1 MLRRLSGSPIEE
13 RAGNPFPVEAVH
25 NSERRR
31 QDVPNDLGLD
41 VSVQDER
48 SSTGKQS
55 NEASPRARTSAT
67 WKRQSAT
74 ESTTDEKH
82 VETHTAVTMLPTPGQ
97 GRRLT
102 TNRRPARQSQ
112 SKSPWS
118 CSLLTVVTTGLAFF
132 FLLSVV
138 QSFLNRQVDPQGCV
152 MSTMSPTYIKMSG
165 FDTEHS
171 RFATKYSLY
180 LYREEGVD
188 YYTEDDIGLR
198 GAPVLFLP
206 GNAGSYKQ
214 VRSLSSEAS
223 RYFHDVVQ
231 RDQEA
236 VRPGTGSLDFFMID
250 FNEDLAAFHGQTIID
265 QADYVNEAVAYILS
279 LYHDPRRARRDAN
292 LPDPSSVILIGHSMG
307 GIVARTVLIT
317 PNYQSNSV
325 NTIITMSTP
334 HARPPLSFDLDM
346 VKTYQRVNDYW
357 RQSYSQKSSS
367 NNPLWHTTLI
377 SFAGGGRD
385 TMVPSDYTSLSSLVP
400 ETHGFTVFTS
410 TIPDI
415 WTSMDHLAITWCDQF
430 RKALIKS
437 LFEIVDV
444 RRAAQTKH
452 RAERMRVF
460 RKWLL
465 TGLEASAPKT
475 LPRHDPTVLL
485 TLGDSSRSVFLQS
498 SNLTIRRLGTAGQ
511 TTAQL
516 LPLPSGEEADAKLI
530 TVLTDQA
537 MDKFGDFEKL
547 EILFCSVFPLPH
559 GQSATLLPVKIDLSD
574 GSPGA
579 TRLACKKAGGDA
591 IHLPASTRTSKHAF
605 DQASPLTYFQ
615 YHATHVEEHQFLA
628 VIDKTND
635 FNDGWLIADVAE
647 SSETFMIADVSLKK
661 LLMSGLHVDLPADR
675 PLMTDIKVPV
685 LHSSLLA
692 YSLKLS
698 NLGCGGDGELFTPL
712 LRQYIDQ
719 PHESKYFVNFKQAD
733 INLHGIAP
741 FMPPA
746 LNGDEPTSGVSFQ
759 LWTDPSC
766 NASLNLA
773 LRIDV
778 VGSLGKLV
786 MRYRT
791 LLAAFPL
798 MIVAMVLR
806 KQFRVYDDTGVFI
819 TFTESLD
826 KCLRTSLPILF
837 LAMTLFATSVAQ
849 SATSAFRHNESLNS
863 TEALVDFTQNDLFLG
878 SPDTFFWF
886 LVPLTGLVSVGA
898 CIAINYLVLALTYPL
913 SMVYSYSTARSNYFK
928 HEEPQTVISSTF
940 ASSSPRRRAVNT
952 IILLMLVA
960 FVIPYQFAYVVA
972 CIVQL
977 ATSTRALRFARETRS
992 AAQMNFSNYTH
1003 SIFILMLWVLPIN
1016 LPVLIV
1022 WIHNLSVQ
1030 WLTPFSSHHNLL
1042 SIMPFIILVETL
1054 TSGTMIPRV
1063 MTKVRYLTNVIFF
1076 SLAVFTAMYGVT
1088 YAYMLH
1094 QLVNLVAL
1102 WLVLLHY
1109 AYQSGSHFSGL
1120 KGLLE
1125 EDDDSDVNADVKKM
1139 P

>member
-1 MLRRLSGSPIEE
+1 MLRRPSGSPIEE
-13 RAGNPFPVEAVH
+13 RAGDPFTTDAVH
-25 NSERRR
+25 TNDIR
-31 QDVPNDLGLD
+31 QLESPNDLRLEAAT
-41 VSVQDER
+41 QDER
-48 SSTGKQS
+48 GIKRLSRVDT
-55 NEASPRARTSAT
+55 SPRARSSAT
-67 WKRQSAT
+67 WKRSSPA
-74 ESTTDEKH
+74 EPTTVVKSPG
-82 VETHTAVTMLPTPGQ
+82 VTMLPTAAKGKENTMDLRSA
-97 GRRLT
+97 RRIK
-102 TNRRPARQSQ
+102 

-118 CSLLTVVTTGLAFF
+118 CSPLTIITTGLAVF

-152 MSTMSPTYIKMSG
+152 MSTMTPTYIKMTG

-188 YYTEDDIGLR
+188 DYTQENIGLR

-223 RYFHDVVQ
+223 RYFHNVVQ
-231 RDQEA
+231 HDQEA
-236 VRPGTGSLDFFMID
+236 VRSGTSSLDFFMID

-279 LYHDPRRARRDAN
+279 LYQDPGRSRQDPN

-334 HARPPLSFDLDM
+334 HARPPLSFDSDM
-346 VKTYQRVNDYW
+346 VNTYQRVNEYW
-357 RQSYSQKSSS
+357 RESYSQKWSN
-367 NNPLWHTTLI
+367 NNPLLHTTLI

-400 ETHGFTVFTS
+400 ESHGFTVFTS

-415 WTSMDHLAITWCDQF
+415 WTGMDHLAITWCDQF
-430 RKALIKS
+430 RKVLIKS
-437 LFEIVDV
+437 LFEIIDV
-444 RRAAQTKH
+444 RRAAQTKP
-452 RAERMRVF
+452 RTERMKVF
-460 RKWLL
+460 RRWLL
-465 TGLEASAPKT
+465 TGLEASTPKT
-475 LPRHDPTVLL
+475 LPWKDPTVLL
-485 TLGDSSRSVFLQS
+485 TLGDRPRSVIS
-498 SNLTIRRLGTAGQ
+498 PSGNVTIRRLGTRDN
-511 TTAQL
+511 TNAQL
-516 LPLPSGEEADAKLI
+516 LRLPSADTADGKLI
-530 TVLTDQA
+530 TLLTDQM
-537 MDKFGDFEKL
+537 MDKSGDLEKL
-547 EILFCSVFPLPH
+547 EILFCSIFPLPH
-559 GQSATLLPVKIDLSD
+559 GHSSTLLPVEIDLSD

-579 TRLACKKAGGDA
+579 TRLACKKAGDDV
-591 IHLPASTRTSKHAF
+591 IRLPASTRRSKRAF
-605 DQASPLTYFQ
+605 DQAPPFTYLQ
-615 YHATHVEEHQFLA
+615 YHGADVAEHQFLA
-628 VIDKTND
+628 IIDKTTAP
-635 FNDGWLIADVAE
+635 NDGWLVAQVGE
-647 SSETFMIADVSLKK
+647 KSKSSIVADVSLRK
-661 LLMSGLHVDLPADR
+661 LLLTGLHLELPADR

-692 YSLKLS
+692 YSLKLGS
-698 NLGCGGDGELFTPL
+698 LGCGGDGELFTPL

-719 PHESKYFVNFKQAD
+719 PHESKFFVNAKQAD

-759 LWTDPSC
+759 IWTDPTC
-766 NASLNLA
+766 DASLNLT
-773 LRIDV
+773 LKIDV
-778 VGSLGKLV
+778 AGSLGKLV

-798 MIVAMVLR
+798 LVVAMVLR

-837 LAMTLFATSVAQ
+837 LAMTLLATSVAQ
-849 SATSAFRHNESLNS
+849 SATSVFRQNQTSNL
-863 TEALVDFTQNDLFLG
+863 TEAMVDYTRNDLFLG
-878 SPDTFFWF
+878 SSDTFFWF
-886 LVPLTGLVSVGA
+886 LVPLTSLVSVGT
-898 CIAINYLVLALTYPL
+898 CIAVNYVVLAITYPL
-913 SMVYSYSTARSNYFK
+913 SIVYSYSTTKSGYIK
-928 HEEPQTVISSTF
+928 HEEPRIVISSTF
-940 ASSSPRRRAVNT
+940 VPSTPRRRTINT
-952 IILLMLVA
+952 TILLLLVA

-977 ATSTRALRFARETRS
+977 ATSTRALRYAREMRS
-992 AAQMNFSNYTH
+992 ATQINFSNYTH

-1022 WIHNLSVQ
+1022 WIHDLSVH
-1030 WLTPFSSHHNLL
+1030 WLTPFSSHHNIL

-1054 TSGTMIPRV
+1054 TSGTMVPRIT
-1063 MTKVRYLTNVIFF
+1063 TKVRYLTNIIFF

-1088 YAYMLH
+1088 YAYVLH
-1094 QLVNLVAL
+1094 QLVNLVAF
-1102 WLVLLHY
+1102 WLVIVHY
-1109 AYQSGSHFSGL
+1109 TYQNGSPFNGL

-1125 EDDDSDVNADVKKM
+1125 GDDDSDVNADVKKM

>member
-1 MLRRLSGSPIEE
+1 MLRRPSGSPIEE
-13 RAGNPFPVEAVH
+13 RAGDPLTTDAVH
-25 NSERRR
+25 TNDTQPSEAA
-31 QDVPNDLGLD
+31 NGLPLEKATR
-41 VSVQDER
+41 DER
-48 SSTGKQS
+48 GNKSISRAET
-55 NEASPRARTSAT
+55 SPRARSSAT
-67 WKRQSAT
+67 WKRPSPPAPT
-74 ESTTDEKH
+74 VAVKSPG
-82 VETHTAVTMLPTPGQ
+82 VTMLPTAAK
-97 GRRLT
+97 GRENTMDLLRAH
-102 TNRRPARQSQ
+102 RIK

-118 CSLLTVVTTGLAFF
+118 CSLLTIITTGLAAF

-152 MSTMSPTYIKMSG
+152 MSTMTPTYIKMTG

-188 YYTEDDIGLR
+188 DYTQENIGLR

-223 RYFHDVVQ
+223 RYFHNVVQ
-231 RDQEA
+231 HDQEA
-236 VRPGTGSLDFFMID
+236 MRSGTSSLDFFMID

-279 LYHDPRRARRDAN
+279 LYQDPGRSRQHPN

-334 HARPPLSFDLDM
+334 HARPPLSFDSDM
-346 VKTYQRVNDYW
+346 VNTYQRVNEYW
-357 RQSYSQKSSS
+357 RESYSQKWSN
-367 NNPLWHTTLI
+367 NNPLLHTTLI

-400 ETHGFTVFTS
+400 ESHGFTVFTS

-430 RKALIKS
+430 RKVLIRS
-437 LFEIVDV
+437 LFEIIDV
-444 RRAAQTKH
+444 RRAAQTKP
-452 RAERMRVF
+452 RTERMKVF
-460 RKWLL
+460 RRWLL
-465 TGLEASAPKT
+465 TGLEASAPKA
-475 LPRHDPTVLL
+475 LPFKDPTVLL
-485 TLGDSSRSVFLQS
+485 TLGDRPRSVISPS
-498 SNLTIRRLGTAGQ
+498 SNVTIRRLGTMDN
-511 TTAQL
+511 TNAQL
-516 LPLPSGEEADAKLI
+516 LRLPSTDTADGKLV
-530 TVLTDQA
+530 TLLTDQM
-537 MDKFGDFEKL
+537 MDKSGDLETL
-547 EILFCSVFPLPH
+547 EILFCSIFPLPH
-559 GQSATLLPVKIDLSD
+559 GHSSTLLPFEIDLSD

-579 TRLACKKAGGDA
+579 TRLACKKAGEDV
-591 IHLPASTRTSKHAF
+591 IRLPASTRTSKRAF
-605 DQASPLTYFQ
+605 DQAPPFTYLQ
-615 YHATHVEEHQFLA
+615 YHGEDIAEHQFLA
-628 VIDKTND
+628 IIDKTTAPT
-635 FNDGWLIADVAE
+635 DGWLIAQVGERSNSSIVAD
-647 SSETFMIADVSLKK
+647 ISLPK
-661 LLMSGLHVDLPADR
+661 LLLRGLHLELPADR
-675 PLMTDIKVPV
+675 PLITDIKVPV

-692 YSLKLS
+692 YSLNFGS
-698 NLGCGGDGELFTPL
+698 LGCGGDGELFTPL

-719 PHESKYFVNFKQAD
+719 PHESKFFVNVKQAD

-759 LWTDPSC
+759 LWTDPTC
-766 NASLNLA
+766 DASLNLT
-773 LRIDV
+773 LKIDV
-778 VGSLGKLV
+778 AGSLGKLV

-798 MIVAMVLR
+798 LVVAMVLR

-837 LAMTLFATSVAQ
+837 LAMTLLATSVAQ
-849 SATSAFRHNESLNS
+849 SATSVFRHNQASNS
-863 TEALVDFTQNDLFLG
+863 TGALVDYTRNDLFLG
-878 SPDTFFWF
+878 SSDTFFWF

-898 CIAINYLVLALTYPL
+898 CIAVNYLVLAITYPL
-913 SMVYSYSTARSNYFK
+913 SIVYSYSTTKSGYIK
-928 HEEPQTVISSTF
+928 HEEPRAVISSTF
-940 ASSSPRRRAVNT
+940 VPSTPRRRAINT
-952 IILLMLVA
+952 TILLLLVA

-977 ATSTRALRFARETRS
+977 ATSTRALRYAREMRS
-992 AAQMNFSNYTH
+992 ATQINFSNYTH
-1003 SIFILMLWVLPIN
+1003 SVFILMLWVLPIN

-1022 WIHNLSVQ
+1022 WIHDLSVH
-1030 WLTPFSSHHNLL
+1030 WLTPFSSHHNIL

-1054 TSGTMIPRV
+1054 TSGIMVPRIT
-1063 MTKVRYLTNVIFF
+1063 TKVRYLTNIIFF

-1094 QLVNLVAL
+1094 QLVNLVAF
-1102 WLVLLHY
+1102 WLVVVHY
-1109 AYQSGSHFSGL
+1109 TYQSRTPFNGL

-1125 EDDDSDVNADVKKM
+1125 GDDDSDVNADIKKM

>member
-1 MLRRLSGSPIEE
+1 MLRRPSGSPTEE
-13 RAGNPFPVEAVH
+13 RAEAPFIL
-25 NSERRR
+25 ER
-31 QDVPNDLGLD
+31 V
-41 VSVQDER
+41 
-48 SSTGKQS
+48 QS
-55 NEASPRARTSAT
+55 NERRLLDATYELRPEVSKRDERWDRATPSTDTSPRARTSAT
-67 WKRQSAT
+67 WKRPIPIEPAAGVK
-74 ESTTDEKH
+74 STH
-82 VETHTAVTMLPTPGQ
+82 ANATMLPPAGKRKENTMDLSPA
-97 GRRLT
+97 
-102 TNRRPARQSQ
+102 RRPQ

-118 CSLLTVVTTGLAFF
+118 CSLLTVVTTGLAVF

-188 YYTEDDIGLR
+188 YYTQDNIGLR

-223 RYFHDVVQ
+223 RYFHNVVQ
-231 RDQEA
+231 NDQEA
-236 VRPGTGSLDFFMID
+236 IRTGTSSLDFFMID

-279 LYHDPRRARRDAN
+279 LYHDPRRSRRDPN

-334 HARPPLSFDLDM
+334 HARPPLSFDADM
-346 VKTYQRVNDYW
+346 VHTYQRVNDYW
-357 RQSYSQKSSS
+357 RQSYSQKVAS

-400 ETHGFTVFTS
+400 ESHGFTVFTS

-415 WTSMDHLAITWCDQF
+415 WSSMDHLAIIWCDQF
-430 RKALIKS
+430 RKVLIKS

-452 RAERMRVF
+452 RPERMKVF
-460 RKWLL
+460 RRWLL
-465 TGLEASAPKT
+465 TGLEVSAPKS
-475 LPRHDPTVLL
+475 LPWKEPTVLL
-485 TLGDSSRSVFLQS
+485 TLGDPSRSTISQS
-498 SNLTIRRLGTAGQ
+498 SNVTMRKFGTTGQ
-511 TTAQL
+511 TNAQL
-516 LPLPSGEEADAKLI
+516 LSLPSGEAADDKMVIL
-530 TVLTDQA
+530 LTDQV
-537 MDKFGDFEKL
+537 MDQSGNLEKL
-547 EILFCSVFPLPH
+547 EILFCSIFPLPH
-559 GQSATLLPVKIDLSD
+559 GHSSTLLPVEIDLSD

-579 TRLACKKAGGDA
+579 TRLACKEAGGDV
-591 IHLPASTRTSKHAF
+591 IRLPASTRTSKHAF
-605 DQASPLTYFQ
+605 DRVPPFTYLQYQA
-615 YHATHVEEHQFLA
+615 ADVEEHQFLA
-628 VIDKTND
+628 VVDKGGAPSE
-635 FNDGWLIADVAE
+635 GWLIAKVAE
-647 SSETFMIADVSLKK
+647 NSKSSTVAGISLLK
-661 LLMSGLHVDLPADR
+661 LLTTGLNLELPADR

-692 YSLKLS
+692 YSLKLGS
-698 NLGCGGDGELFTPL
+698 QGCGGDGELFTPL
-712 LRQYIDQ
+712 LRQYVDQ
-719 PHESKYFVNFKQAD
+719 PHESKFFVNVKQAD
-733 INLHGIAP
+733 VSLHGIAP

-759 LWTDPSC
+759 LWTDPTC
-766 NASLNLA
+766 DASLNLS
-773 LRIDV
+773 LKIDIA
-778 VGSLGKLV
+778 GSLGKLV

-798 MIVAMVLR
+798 LVVAMVLR

-849 SATSAFRHNESLNS
+849 SATSVFRHNQLSNS
-863 TEALVDFTQNDLFLG
+863 TEAVVDYTQNDLFLG
-878 SPDTFFWF
+878 SSDTFFWF

-898 CIAINYLVLALTYPL
+898 CIAVNYIVLAMTYPL
-913 SMVYSYSTARSNYFK
+913 SIFYSYLTTKTGYINHDETR
-928 HEEPQTVISSTF
+928 TVISSTF
-940 ASSSPRRRAVNT
+940 APSNPRRRAINT
-952 IILLMLVA
+952 LILLLLVA

-977 ATSTRALRFARETRS
+977 ATSTRALRFAREMKS
-992 AAQMNFSNYTH
+992 ATQTNFSNYTH
-1003 SIFILMLWVLPIN
+1003 SILILMLWVLPIN

-1022 WIHNLSVQ
+1022 WIHNLAVH
-1030 WLTPFSSHHNLL
+1030 WLTPFSSHHNIL
-1042 SIMPFIILVETL
+1042 SIMPFIMLVETL
-1054 TSGTMIPRV
+1054 TSGTMIPRIV
-1063 MTKVRYLTNVIFF
+1063 TKVKHLTNVMFF
-1076 SLAVFTAMYGVT
+1076 GLAVFTAMYGVT

-1102 WLVLLHY
+1102 WLVFVHF
-1109 AYQSGSHFSGL
+1109 AYQSGACFRGF

-1125 EDDDSDVNADVKKM
+1125 GDDESEVIADVKKM

>member
-1 MLRRLSGSPIEE
+1 MLRRPSGSPIEE
-13 RAGNPFPVEAVH
+13 RADYPFSAEAIPS
-25 NSERRR
+25 NQRR
-31 QDVPNDLGLD
+31 QPDVPNELLLE
-41 VSVQDER
+41 VSTQDEQWLKR
-48 SSTGKQS
+48 TGS
-55 NEASPRARTSAT
+55 DETSPRARTSAT
-67 WKRQSAT
+67 WKRQSST
-74 ESTTDEKH
+74 ELNAEKK
-82 VETHTAVTMLPTPGQ
+82 HTEVTMLPSPGQ
-97 GRRLT
+97 GRKIT
-102 TNRRPARQSQ
+102 TNRRSARQPQ

-118 CSLLTVVTTGLAFF
+118 CSLLAVVTAGLAAF

-138 QSFLNRQVDPQGCV
+138 QSFLNRQVDPQGCT

-180 LYREEGVD
+180 LYREEGID
-188 YYTEDDIGLR
+188 YYTEDDVGLR

-223 RYFHDVVQ
+223 RYFHNVVQ
-231 RDQEA
+231 HDQEA
-236 VRPGTGSLDFFMID
+236 IRAGTSSLDFFMID

-279 LYHDPRRARRDAN
+279 LYHDPHRSRRDPH

-334 HARPPLSFDLDM
+334 HARPPLSFDADM

-357 RQSYSQKSSS
+357 RESYSQKSSS

-400 ETHGFTVFTS
+400 GTHGFTVFTS

-430 RKALIKS
+430 RKVLIKS
-437 LFEIVDV
+437 LFEVVDV

-452 RAERMRVF
+452 RTERIKVF

-465 TGLEASAPKT
+465 TGLEASTSKT
-475 LPRHDPTVLL
+475 LPWHDPTVLL
-485 TLGDSSRSVFLQS
+485 TLSDSSRSMILQS

-511 TTAQL
+511 TNAQL
-516 LPLPSGEEADAKLI
+516 LPLPSGEEADGKLI

-547 EILFCSVFPLPH
+547 EVLFCSIFPLPH
-559 GQSATLLPVKIDLSD
+559 GHSSTLLPVEIDLSD

-579 TRLACKKAGGDA
+579 TRLACKKPGGDA
-591 IHLPASTRTSKHAF
+591 IHLPASTRTAKHAF
-605 DQASPLTYFQ
+605 DQASPFTYLQ
-615 YHATHVEEHQFLA
+615 YHATDIEEHQFLA
-628 VIDKTND
+628 VVDKAND
-635 FNDGWLIADVAE
+635 LSDGWLIADIAE
-647 SSETFMIADVSLKK
+647 NSRTSMEADISLKR
-661 LLMSGLHVDLPADR
+661 LLMTGLHVELPADR
-675 PLMTDIKVPV
+675 PLMTDIRVPV

-692 YSLKLS
+692 YSLRLG
-698 NLGCGGDGELFTPL
+698 NLGCSNGAELFTPL

-719 PHESKYFVNFKQAD
+719 PHESKFFVNFKQAD
-733 INLHGIAP
+733 ISLHGVAP

-746 LNGDEPTSGVSFQ
+746 LKGEELASGVSFQ
-759 LWTDPSC
+759 LWTDPTC
-766 NASLNLA
+766 DASLNLA
-773 LRIDV
+773 LKVDV
-778 VGSLGKLV
+778 TGSLGKLV

-806 KQFRVYDDTGVFI
+806 KQFRVYDDTGIFI

-849 SATSAFRHNESLNS
+849 SPTSAFRHNPTVNL

-878 SPDTFFWF
+878 SSDTFFWF

-898 CIAINYLVLALTYPL
+898 CIAVNYLVLAITYPL
-913 SMVYSYSTARSNYFK
+913 SIVYSYSTTKSGYIK
-928 HEEPQTVISSTF
+928 HEEPQTVVCSTF
-940 ASSSPRRRAVNT
+940 APSTPRRRAINT
-952 IILLMLVA
+952 AILLMFVA

-977 ATSTRALRFARETRS
+977 ATSTRALRFAREMRS
-992 AAQMNFSNYTH
+992 TTLMNFSNYAH

-1022 WIHNLSVQ
+1022 WIHNLSVH
-1030 WLTPFSSHHNLL
+1030 WLTPFSSHHNVL

-1054 TSGTMIPRV
+1054 TSGTMIPRIT
-1063 MTKVRYLTNVIFF
+1063 TKARYLTNVIFF

-1102 WLVLLHY
+1102 WLVIVHY
-1109 AYQSGSHFSGL
+1109 AYQSGFPMSGL

-1125 EDDDSDVNADVKKM
+1125 GDDDSDVNADVKKM